1 MNRFAELLAQ
11 LFDPAV
17 LQALPAWQWT
27 LLILVPLCTVTA
39 TALALRHW
47 LRGRPRREAL
57 RLLGDI
63 ERAARVDRLAARALP
78 VALKQMQASL
88 PDVAGAYAG
97 PPGTAQLLAMLTY
110 APAHTLQAIPEHT
123 LHDLFRSSRD
133 WMQRGGQ
140 TA

>member
-17 LQALPAWQWT
+17 LLALPVWQLL
-27 LLILVPLCTVTA
+27 LLILVPLCTVAA
-39 TALALRHW
+39 TAWALRHW
-47 LRGRPRREAL
+47 MRDRPRREAL
-57 RLLGDI
+57 RLLSDI

-78 VALKQMQASL
+78 VALKQMQAAM
-88 PDVAGAYAG
+88 PDGAHAG
-97 PPGTAQLLAMLTY
+97 PPGSAQLLAMLTY

-123 LHDLFRSSRD
+123 LHDLFRTARD
-133 WMQRGGQ
+133 WMERGGQ